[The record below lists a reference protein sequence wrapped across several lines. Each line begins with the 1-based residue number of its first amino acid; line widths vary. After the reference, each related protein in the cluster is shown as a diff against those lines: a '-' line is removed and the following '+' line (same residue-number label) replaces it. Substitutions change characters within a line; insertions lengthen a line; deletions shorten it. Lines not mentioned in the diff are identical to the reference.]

1 MLEPIKVSVDVNVHF
16 SEKTEQFILGLFSGK
31 SVNNTKPA
39 APAAKPAAPA
49 AKPAAPAAKP
59 ESKPTAPAAKPESK
73 PAAPA
78 AKPESKPAAPAAKPE
93 SKPAAPAAKPESK
106 PANTA
111 SDNISIEDVRE
122 ALSKKVATHRSE
134 IKEKLT
140 ELGAPSVTKLDKSKY
155 SEMLNFLNS
164 LD

>member
-1 MLEPIKVSVDVNVHF
+1 MLEPIKVSVDVNVHL

-39 APAAKPAAPA
+39 A
-49 AKPAAPAAKP
+49 
-59 ESKPTAPAAKPESK
+59 TAAKPESK
-73 PAAPA
+73 PAATT
-78 AKPESKPAAPAAKPE
+78 AKPE

-155 SEMLNFLNS
+155 SDMLNFLNS

>member
-1 MLEPIKVSVDVNVHF
+1 MLEPIKVSVDVNVHL

-39 APAAKPAAPA
+39 ATAAKQ
-49 AKPAAPAAKP
+49 
-59 ESKPTAPAAKPESK
+59 ESK
-73 PAAPA
+73 PATPA
-78 AKPESKPAAPAAKPE
+78 AKSESKL
-93 SKPAAPAAKPESK
+93 
-106 PANTA
+106 ANTA

>member
-1 MLEPIKVSVDVNVHF
+1 MEPIKVSVDVNVHL
-16 SEKTEQFILGLFSGK
+16 SEKTEGFILDLVK
-31 SVNNTKPA
+31 SIMPDVVK
-39 APAAKPAAPA
+39 APA

-59 ESKPTAPAAKPESK
+59 ESKS
-73 PAAPA
+73 AAPA
-78 AKPESKPAAPAAKPE
+78 AKPKSK
-93 SKPAAPAAKPESK
+93 S
-106 PANTA
+106 ANTA

-140 ELGAPSVTKLDKSKY
+140 ELGAPSVTKLNNSKY
-155 SEMLNFLNS
+155 SDMLNFLNS

>member
-1 MLEPIKVSVDVNVHF
+1 MLEPIKVSVDVNVHL
-16 SEKTEQFILGLFSGK
+16 SEKTEGFILDLVK
-31 SVNNTKPA
+31 SIMPDVVKGPAASAATPEPKPA
-39 APAAKPAAPA
+39 APAAKS
-49 AKPAAPAAKP
+49 
-59 ESKPTAPAAKPESK
+59 ESKPPAT
-73 PAAPA
+73 
-78 AKPESKPAAPAAKPE
+78 
-93 SKPAAPAAKPESK
+93 AAKPESK

>member
-1 MLEPIKVSVDVNVHF
+1 MLEPIKVSVDVNVHL

-31 SVNNTKPA
+31 SVND
-39 APAAKPAAPA
+39 AKPAAN
-49 AKPAAPAAKP
+49 AAKP
-59 ESKPTAPAAKPESK
+59 ESKPAAKPESK
-73 PAAPA
+73 PAA
-78 AKPESKPAAPAAKPE
+78 KPESK
-93 SKPAAPAAKPESK
+93 PAAKPESK

-140 ELGAPSVTKLDKSKY
+140 ELGAPSVTKLDNSKY

>member
-1 MLEPIKVSVDVNVHF
+1 MYTSQKRPS
-16 SEKTEQFILGLFSGK
+16 
-31 SVNNTKPA
+31 
-39 APAAKPAAPA
+39 
-49 AKPAAPAAKP
+49 
-59 ESKPTAPAAKPESK
+59 AKPESK

-78 AKPESKPAAPAAKPE
+78 A
-93 SKPAAPAAKPESK
+93 K

>member
-1 MLEPIKVSVDVNVHF
+1 MLEPIKVSVNVNVHL
-16 SEKTEQFILGLFSGK
+16 SEKTEQFILGLFSCK
-31 SVNNTKPA
+31 SVNNT
-39 APAAKPAAPA
+39 
-49 AKPAAPAAKP
+49 
-59 ESKPTAPAAKPESK
+59 
-73 PAAPA
+73 
-78 AKPESKPAAPAAKPE
+78 KPESKPAAPAAKPE

-122 ALSKKVATHRSE
+122 ALSKKVAAHRSE

>member
-1 MLEPIKVSVDVNVHF
+1 MLEPIKVSVDVNVHL
-16 SEKTEQFILGLFSGK
+16 SEKTEGFILDLVK
-31 SVNNTKPA
+31 SIMPDVVKAPA
-39 APAAKPAAPA
+39 APAVKQ
-49 AKPAAPAAKP
+49 
-59 ESKPTAPAAKPESK
+59 ESKTAASAANTESK
-73 PAAPA
+73 PAAT
-78 AKPESKPAAPAAKPE
+78 
-93 SKPAAPAAKPESK
+93 AAKPESK

>member
-1 MLEPIKVSVDVNVHF
+1 MEPIKVSVDVNVHL
-16 SEKTEQFILGLFSGK
+16 SEKTEGFILDLVK
-31 SVNNTKPA
+31 SIMPDVVKAPA
-39 APAAKPAAPA
+39 APSA
-49 AKPAAPAAKP
+49 
-59 ESKPTAPAAKPESK
+59 
-73 PAAPA
+73 
-78 AKPESKPAAPAAKPE
+78 
-93 SKPAAPAAKPESK
+93 KPAAPAAKPESK

-155 SEMLNFLNS
+155 SDMLNFLNS

>member
-1 MLEPIKVSVDVNVHF
+1 MLEPIKVSVDVNVHL
-16 SEKTEQFILGLFSGK
+16 SEKTEGFILDLVK
-31 SVNNTKPA
+31 SIMPDVVKD
-39 APAAKPAAPA
+39 
-49 AKPAAPAAKP
+49 PAAPAAKP
-59 ESKPTAPAAKPESK
+59 ESKS
-73 PAAPA
+73 
-78 AKPESKPAAPAAKPE
+78 
-93 SKPAAPAAKPESK
+93 
-106 PANTA
+106 ANTA

>member
-1 MLEPIKVSVDVNVHF
+1 MLEPIKVSVDVNVHL
-16 SEKTEQFILGLFSGK
+16 SEKTEGFILDLVK
-31 SVNNTKPA
+31 SIMPDVVKAPA
-39 APAAKPAAPA
+39 ATAAKPA
-49 AKPAAPAAKP
+49 
-59 ESKPTAPAAKPESK
+59 SKPESK

-78 AKPESKPAAPAAKPE
+78 AKSESKPAAPAAK
-93 SKPAAPAAKPESK
+93 SESK

>member
-1 MLEPIKVSVDVNVHF
+1 MLEPIKVSVDVNVHL
-16 SEKTEQFILGLFSGK
+16 SEKTEGFILDLVK
-31 SVNNTKPA
+31 SIMPDVAKAPA
-39 APAAKPAAPA
+39 APAAK
-49 AKPAAPAAKP
+49 
-59 ESKPTAPAAKPESK
+59 SESK

-78 AKPESKPAAPAAKPE
+78 AKS
-93 SKPAAPAAKPESK
+93 ESK

-122 ALSKKVATHRSE
+122 ALSKKIATHRSE

>member
-1 MLEPIKVSVDVNVHF
+1 MLEPIKVSVDVNVHL
-16 SEKTEQFILGLFSGK
+16 SEKTEGFILDLVK
-31 SVNNTKPA
+31 SIMPDVVKAPAAPAAKSESKPA
-39 APAAKPAAPA
+39 APAA
-49 AKPAAPAAKP
+49 
-59 ESKPTAPAAKPESK
+59 TPESK

-78 AKPESKPAAPAAKPE
+78 AKS
-93 SKPAAPAAKPESK
+93 ESK

>member
-1 MLEPIKVSVDVNVHF
+1 MLEPIKVSVDVNVHL

-39 APAAKPAAPA
+39 A
-49 AKPAAPAAKP
+49 
-59 ESKPTAPAAKPESK
+59 TAAKPESK

-78 AKPESKPAAPAAKPE
+78 AKPESKPE
-93 SKPAAPAAKPESK
+93 
-106 PANTA
+106 NTA

-155 SEMLNFLNS
+155 SDMLNFLNS

>member
-1 MLEPIKVSVDVNVHF
+1 MLEPIKVSVDVNVHL

-39 APAAKPAAPA
+39 APAAKPES
-49 AKPAAPAAKP
+49 KPAA
-59 ESKPTAPAAKPESK
+59 SAAKPESK

-78 AKPESKPAAPAAKPE
+78 AKT
-93 SKPAAPAAKPESK
+93 ESK

-134 IKEKLT
+134 IKEKRT

-155 SEMLNFLNS
+155 SDMLNFLNS

>member
-1 MLEPIKVSVDVNVHF
+1 MLEPIKVSVDVNVHL

-39 APAAKPAAPA
+39 V
-49 AKPAAPAAKP
+49 
-59 ESKPTAPAAKPESK
+59 
-73 PAAPA
+73 PA

>member
-1 MLEPIKVSVDVNVHF
+1 MLEPIKVSVDVNVHL

-39 APAAKPAAPA
+39 
-49 AKPAAPAAKP
+49 
-59 ESKPTAPAAKPESK
+59 SPAAKPESK

-78 AKPESKPAAPAAKPE
+78 AT
-93 SKPAAPAAKPESK
+93 AAKPESK

-155 SEMLNFLNS
+155 SEMLNFINS

>member
-1 MLEPIKVSVDVNVHF
+1 MLEPIKVSVDVNVHL

-39 APAAKPAAPA
+39 APAAKPES
-49 AKPAAPAAKP
+49 KPAA
-59 ESKPTAPAAKPESK
+59 SAAKPESK
-73 PAAPA
+73 PAASA
-78 AKPESKPAAPAAKPE
+78 AKPESKPAA
-93 SKPAAPAAKPESK
+93 SAAKPESK

>member
-1 MLEPIKVSVDVNVHF
+1 MLEPIKVSVDVNVHL

-39 APAAKPAAPA
+39 TPA
-49 AKPAAPAAKP
+49 
-59 ESKPTAPAAKPESK
+59 EKPESK
-73 PAAPA
+73 PATPA
-78 AKPESKPAAPAAKPE
+78 EKPESKPATPAEKPE
-93 SKPAAPAAKPESK
+93 SKPATPAAKSESK

-155 SEMLNFLNS
+155 SDMLNFLNS

>member
-1 MLEPIKVSVDVNVHF
+1 MLEPIKVSVDVNIHL
-16 SEKTEQFILGLFSGK
+16 SEKTEQFILGLFS
-31 SVNNTKPA
+31 SKPA
-39 APAAKPAAPA
+39 NVAQ
-49 AKPAAPAAKP
+49 
-59 ESKPTAPAAKPESK
+59 

-78 AKPESKPAAPAAKPE
+78 AKPESKPASKPEPAAN
-93 SKPAAPAAKPESK
+93 AAKSESK

-111 SDNISIEDVRE
+111 PSDNVSIEDVRE
-122 ALSKKVATHRSE
+122 ALSKKVATHRNE

-155 SEMLNFLNS
+155 SNMLDFLNS

>member
-1 MLEPIKVSVDVNVHF
+1 MLEPIKVSVDVNVHL
-16 SEKTEQFILGLFSGK
+16 SEKTEQFILGLLSGK
-31 SVNNTKPA
+31 SVDNTKPA
-39 APAAKPAAPA
+39 V
-49 AKPAAPAAKP
+49 
-59 ESKPTAPAAKPESK
+59 T
-73 PAAPA
+73 
-78 AKPESKPAAPAAKPE
+78 
-93 SKPAAPAAKPESK
+93 AAKPESK

>member
-1 MLEPIKVSVDVNVHF
+1 MLEPIKVSVDVNVHL
-16 SEKTEQFILGLFSGK
+16 SEKTEGFILDLVK
-31 SVNNTKPA
+31 SIMPDVVK
-39 APAAKPAAPA
+39 APAAHAAHA
-49 AKPAAPAAKP
+49 AKS
-59 ESKPTAPAAKPESK
+59 ESKPVASAAKSESK

-78 AKPESKPAAPAAKPE
+78 AKPESN
-93 SKPAAPAAKPESK
+93 

-155 SEMLNFLNS
+155 SDMLNFLNS

>member
-1 MLEPIKVSVDVNVHF
+1 MLEPIKVSIDVNVHL
-16 SEKTEQFILGLFSGK
+16 SEKTEGFILNLVK
-31 SVNNTKPA
+31 SIMPDVVKAPA
-39 APAAKPAAPA
+39 APAAKQ
-49 AKPAAPAAKP
+49 
-59 ESKPTAPAAKPESK
+59 ESKQ
-73 PAAPA
+73 AAPA
-78 AKPESKPAAPAAKPE
+78 AKPESKPAD
-93 SKPAAPAAKPESK
+93 SAAKPESK

-122 ALSKKVATHRSE
+122 ALSKKVANHRSE

>member
-1 MLEPIKVSVDVNVHF
+1 MLEPIKVSVDVNVHL
-16 SEKTEQFILGLFSGK
+16 SEKTEGFILDLVK
-31 SVNNTKPA
+31 SIMPDVVK
-39 APAAKPAAPA
+39 APAA
-49 AKPAAPAAKP
+49 
-59 ESKPTAPAAKPESK
+59 TAAKPESK

-78 AKPESKPAAPAAKPE
+78 AKPESKAAASAAK
-93 SKPAAPAAKPESK
+93 SESK

>member
-1 MLEPIKVSVDVNVHF
+1 MLEPIKVSVDVNVHL
-16 SEKTEQFILGLFSGK
+16 SEKTEGFILDLVK
-31 SVNNTKPA
+31 SIMPDVVKAPPA
-39 APAAKPAAPA
+39 SAAK
-49 AKPAAPAAKP
+49 
-59 ESKPTAPAAKPESK
+59 SESK
-73 PAAPA
+73 PAASA
-78 AKPESKPAAPAAKPE
+78 AKS
-93 SKPAAPAAKPESK
+93 ESK

>member
-1 MLEPIKVSVDVNVHF
+1 MLEPIKVSVDVNVHL
-16 SEKTEQFILGLFSGK
+16 SEKTEGFILDLVK
-31 SVNNTKPA
+31 SIMPDVVK
-39 APAAKPAAPA
+39 APAA
-49 AKPAAPAAKP
+49 
-59 ESKPTAPAAKPESK
+59 

-78 AKPESKPAAPAAKPE
+78 AKPESKPAATAAK
-93 SKPAAPAAKPESK
+93 SESK